1 MGRPPGFAP
10 KARKGSI
17 RKEALIHKGR
27 VRIDVMFGDNSSA
40 APAAWTLIQARTA
53 AMGFEM
59 PSEVDTGALLR
70 LLAAAKPGGRLLEL
84 GTGTGLAT
92 AWLLSGL
99 DASASLI
106 SVDVDPM
113 VQGVAREALTDA
125 RVRFIQA
132 DGLDYIRAQAPA
144 SFDLIFADAWPGK
157 YEALDETLALL
168 KRGGLYVIDDML
180 PQPNWPEGH
189 QVRVDALVSRLEAH
203 PDLVV
208 TRLAWASGLI
218 VAARR

>member
-1 MGRPPGFAP
+1 
-10 KARKGSI
+10 
-17 RKEALIHKGR
+17 
-27 VRIDVMFGDNSSA
+27 MFGDNASA
-40 APAAWTLIQARTA
+40 APAAWASIQARTA
-53 AMGFEM
+53 ALGFDM
-59 PSEVDTGALLR
+59 PSEADTGALLR
-70 LLAAAKPGGRLLEL
+70 LLAASKPGGRMLEL

-92 AWLLSGL
+92 AWLLAGL
-99 DASASLI
+99 DASASLV
-106 SVDVDPM
+106 SVDVDPV
-113 VQGVAREALTDA
+113 VQDVARELLRDE
-125 RVRFIQA
+125 RLRFVLA
-132 DGLDYIRAQAPA
+132 DGLDYIHAQSPE

-189 QVRVDALVSRLEAH
+189 QTRVDDLVVRLSNH

-208 TRLAWASGLI
+208 TRLSWASGLI